1 MADKRISGL
10 PGAERTTKDDL
21 LLIVDDPLGTPT
33 NKRITVEGF
42 FSNVNPKVVFSNSVS
57 AFQADNASVSFAGGV
72 GIQKNLIVLGDLE
85 IKGNVKQTQAVT
97 IEAFNSNLVPFSH
110 MTFDIG
116 NNTTSWKNLHVKF
129 IEGDTSGD
137 LTITANTILSADD
150 FTIYS
155 DIITFNDTGS
165 SHINVNPSIA
175 FRNNVEFD
183 STIERLQIQADNL
196 DIQSKTD
203 FIGANVTFDAD
214 VYLQDNVFH
223 TGTLHLVDSKDLTVN
238 ANAVFYGNT
247 TIGVKSTE
255 GNPKGTTSSNV
266 NIGAANA
273 YIDANLTH
281 FGTTAHFKSNVEANS
296 ILVRINSSNT
306 YLESN
311 TNIVHRPE
319 SAISQ
324 FKVNSNITL
333 IESANLHVVGTNNY
347 ITSNVTIDSLVHS
360 INLTDSTTNSTG
372 SVVLDGGMG
381 INKQLTVGDR
391 ILLHGDLH
399 VNNNITANGT
409 MMVDGNVTF
418 NDNLQV
424 FGDIHANGSITSDGG
439 ILRLGNNVVKGVAS
453 LDMGTLTQVGVGH
466 VAGTYNNVDLLNGTG
481 SGAQAT
487 VVVGNDGNIS
497 GITITAEG
505 TAYTIGD
512 TLTISS
518 TVLGGSA
525 SETVDVSAL
534 TQDKITIS
542 SVLAS
547 NLVPH
552 INNFSNLGNTLNYF
566 ANAYMYNLHVRQ
578 NTTIQDSLSVTGN
591 LVSLTVRNTYI
602 TSNNTIEGT
611 NTDISS
617 NSTFIGANVNITGAN
632 AHITSNSTIEGT
644 NTVTTSNATFTG
656 ANVSVTGTNVH
667 VTSNSTIQGT
677 NTDISSNSTF
687 TGANVNIVGTNA
699 HITSNSTIEG
709 TNTVTTSNSTFTG
722 ANVNIT
728 GTNAHITSNS
738 TIEGTNTVTTSNAT
752 FTGANV
758 SVTGSNVHISS
769 NSTIEGTDT
778 SITSNSAF
786 TGANLHVTGSNVYV
800 SSNSTLEGTDTTITS
815 NTTITGDDFSILGS
829 NAYLTSNVMI
839 AGASDNTYISSN
851 TTIEGTNTVITSN
864 SSFTGS
870 NINFNVSNVKSTAN
884 VTLLG
889 TDLTIGA
896 NVSAAANVSLTST
909 VDSIVDNTAG
919 ALTVAGG
926 VGISK
931 SVTIGQNLNVHGN
944 IHANGNIT
952 SDGSL
957 VLGDEDTDSVTF
969 GADVSSHIIPDV
981 DSTYDLGTDSKRFR
995 NIFADD
1001 ITVTQNTNISD
1012 SLSVTGSNI
1021 HFTTSNNYIEGNTV
1035 IKATD
1040 TTISSNLSIYGS
1052 DILLKNT
1059 ASILIK
1065 DIDSFVLNSSP
1076 ENGANNVL
1084 KTQDG
1089 FGIVLETSADAEFYL
1104 RGYSTISGN
1113 NDVGGFLT
1121 VGRKATITGNASIGG
1136 TTTSAG
1142 ILNVTDST
1150 DSSSNTTGSIVA
1162 SGGVGILKSVTIGEN
1177 LQVHGNIHANGNITS
1192 DGSLVLG
1199 DADTDSVTF
1208 GADISSHIIPDVD
1221 STYDLGT
1228 DSKRFRNFYADDIF
1242 VTQNTTITDSISVV
1256 GSNAHF
1262 ATGNTSITGNVSLT
1276 GDNLTATGTNFD
1288 VTSNVSF
1295 NNSNLHFI
1303 SSNIHITS
1311 TDFKV
1316 VANSIFD
1323 SATHKITGESTIQG
1337 GIELSNR
1344 EIFIDGQGQPQINN
1358 HSSIVNFGG
1367 KNLIMADIVNSSDG
1381 ILKLETGDEFL
1392 MQDRTRDRLEH
1403 TRQGTLISGENFGL
1417 GHSINFDV
1425 GVGKNVLIMEKGVE
1439 PTFPVDG
1446 QGNKI
1451 LPNTQSYLYSIID
1464 KEGSEKV
1471 HLYTMDAG
1479 GSETRLGAH
1488 NDDGEWEY
1496 FSRNIHTGKVVR
1508 VNMEKMIRKL
1518 EEFTGEKFIEEE

>member
-10 PGAERTTKDDL
+10 PGAESVTKDDL

-33 NKRITVEGF
+33 NKRITVDGF
-42 FSNVNPKVVFSNSVS
+42 FSNVNPKVVFSNTVS

-155 DIITFNDTGS
+155 DTITFNDTGS
-165 SHINVNPSIA
+165 SHINVNPSIR

-223 TGTLHLVDSKDLTVN
+223 TGTLHLVNSKDLTVN

-525 SETVDVSAL
+525 SETVDIATL

-552 INNFSNLGNTLNYF
+552 VNNFSNLGNTLNYF

-591 LVSLTVRNTYI
+591 LVSLTVKNTYI

-656 ANVSVTGTNVH
+656 ANASVTGTNVH
-667 VTSNSTIQGT
+667 ITSNSTIQGT
-677 NTDISSNSTF
+677 NTDVS
-687 TGANVNIVGTNA
+687 
-699 HITSNSTIEG
+699 
-709 TNTVTTSNSTFTG
+709 SNSTFTG

-728 GTNAHITSNS
+728 GTNVHITSNS

-752 FTGANV
+752 FTGANA
-758 SVTGSNVHISS
+758 SVTGSNVYISS

-778 SITSNSAF
+778 TITSNSAF

-815 NTTITGDDFSILGS
+815 NTTITGDDFSVLGS
-829 NAYLTSNVMI
+829 NTYLTSNVMI

-870 NINFNVSNVKSTAN
+870 NISFDVSNVKSTAN

-896 NVSAAANVSLTST
+896 NVSAAANISLTST

-931 SVTIGQNLNVHGN
+931 SVTVGQNLNVHGN

-981 DSTYDLGTDSKRFR
+981 DSTYDLGTDVKRFR

-1089 FGIVLETSADAEFYL
+1089 FDIVLETSADAEFYL

-1142 ILNVTDST
+1142 ILSVNDAT
-1150 DSSSNTTGSIVA
+1150 DSSSNITGSIVT
-1162 SGGVGILKSVTIGEN
+1162 SGGIGILKSATIGEN

-1228 DSKRFRNFYADDIF
+1228 DAKRFRNFYTDDIF
-1242 VTQNTTITDSISVV
+1242 VTQNTTITDSISVA
-1256 GSNAHF
+1256 GSNAYF
-1262 ATGNTSITGNVSLT
+1262 TTGNTHLTSNTSITGNLSLS
-1276 GDNLTATGTNFD
+1276 GDIFNATGTSFD
-1288 VTSNVSF
+1288 VTSNLSLT
-1295 NNSNLHFI
+1295 NSNV
-1303 SSNIHITS
+1303 HINS

-1316 VANSIFD
+1316 IANSIFE
-1323 SATHKITGESTIQG
+1323 STTHKITGESTIQG
-1337 GIELSNR
+1337 GLDLSSR
-1344 EIFIDGQGQPQINN
+1344 TIFVDGQGIPQINN
-1358 HSSIVNFGG
+1358 DSSVVNFGG
-1367 KNLIMADIVNSSDG
+1367 KNLIMSDLDNSSDG
-1381 ILKLETGDEFL
+1381 LLKLETDEEFL
-1392 MQDRTRDRLEH
+1392 MESKTRDRLEH
-1403 TRQGTLISGENFGL
+1403 TRQGTLLSGENFGL
-1417 GHSINFDV
+1417 GHVINFDV

-1439 PTFPVDG
+1439 PSFPVDG

-1451 LPNTQSYLYSIID
+1451 LPNTQAYLYSIID

-1488 NDDGEWEY
+1488 NDDGDWEY

-1518 EEFTGEKFIEEE
+1518 EKFTGEKFIEEE